1 MNYKIDFVIF
11 LIGDDNLKQFNEGD
25 VVYFIS
31 SSVFIKKATV
41 IRNAGGFCTIRFSDG
56 NCGTS
61 GTRVRKSKLYHTEEE
76 AELLQNQIDD
86 ASSTSERVKLSKQLK
101 KINEQLLELNKY
113 EEVVHHWADKMEPMD
128 LDNGVK
134 ANYAKLQE
142 LLARIK

>member
-1 MNYKIDFVIF
+1 MKW
-11 LIGDDNLKQFNEGD
+11 FNEGD

-31 SSVFIKKATV
+31 SSVFIKKAAV

-61 GTRVRKSKLYHTEEE
+61 GTRVRESKLYHTEEE
-76 AELLQNQIDD
+76 AELVQNQIDD

-113 EEVVHHWADKMEPMD
+113 EKVVHRWADKMEPMD
-128 LDNGVK
+128 LDDGVK
-134 ANYAKLQE
+134 ANYAKFQE
-142 LLARIK
+142 L

>member
-1 MNYKIDFVIF
+1 MKR
-11 LIGDDNLKQFNEGD
+11 FNERD

-41 IRNAGGFCTIRFSDG
+41 IRNASGFCTIRFSDG

-61 GTRVRKSKLYHTEEE
+61 GTRVRESKLYRTEEE
-76 AELLQNQIDD
+76 AELLQSQIDD

-128 LDNGVK
+128 LDDGVK
-134 ANYAKLQE
+134 VNYAKFQD
-142 LLARIK
+142 LLAKIK

>member
-1 MNYKIDFVIF
+1 MKR
-11 LIGDDNLKQFNEGD
+11 FNEGD

-56 NCGTS
+56 NCGIS
-61 GTRVRKSKLYHTEEE
+61 GTRVRESKLYHTEEE

-113 EEVVHHWADKMEPMD
+113 EEVVHHWGDKMEPMD
-128 LDNGVK
+128 LDDGVK
-134 ANYAKLQE
+134 ANYAKFQE
-142 LLARIK
+142 LLAKIK